1 MLGGLFTI
9 LVSVILPVAVFIYA
23 CWKKSYVSFLLGVA
37 TFVVSQVTLR
47 MPLLSVL
54 EKNST
59 SYLFFSATQPIL
71 FALFLGVTAALIEEW
86 GRYVTMRFL
95 MKRRNL
101 GHGVIFGLGHGGIE
115 AILLVGIPMINAILM
130 TPYLL
135 TDSLS
140 FISGI
145 ERLSAMFLHVGLSL
159 MILQGV
165 VKKQIRYV
173 WIAIILHTIV
183 NASIGV
189 ISYYVP
195 TNLSLYIIEGFIV
208 MMGLIML
215 TYSFVVRRKGLL
227 R

>member
-1 MLGGLFTI
+1 
-9 LVSVILPVAVFIYA
+9 
-23 CWKKSYVSFLLGVA
+23 
-37 TFVVSQVTLR
+37 
-47 MPLLSVL
+47 
-54 EKNST
+54 
-59 SYLFFSATQPIL
+59 
-71 FALFLGVTAALIEEW
+71 
-86 GRYVTMRFL
+86 
-95 MKRRNL
+95 
-101 GHGVIFGLGHGGIE
+101 
-115 AILLVGIPMINAILM
+115 MINAILM